1 VLNVVP
7 QLLRHKDALYVLERI
22 ADADCCALVG
32 VSNSGK
38 SSLMRALASR
48 DVRHQ
53 LCSDQPQTDG
63 AVFVYVDFNLML
75 EATEQGFY
83 ELILRSLLDELRHL
97 DHKEL
102 SKEAGTQVVEQL
114 SGAYKILVAPP
125 SHFQI
130 PLSFSEGLT
139 AVCASLPGGLVL
151 LFDEFDQPFEE
162 IDERALLNL
171 RAIQDKCHPALC
183 FVTATDQRLSRIR
196 HGRDID
202 EFVELF
208 EPFTRFL
215 GPLSEADL
223 GQVVSSVAHQEGYTF
238 ADDDRAFIRHHAD
251 GHLGLALA
259 VCRALGEVTGEPVRD
274 AAQNWFIHR
283 QVRDRLDGDLNVQAE
298 CRKLWTDLTAAEQ
311 DALMAL
317 VSSKR
322 GDDLPEQAVIESLRE
337 KGVIHCQEGGTPQGG
352 QQEEM
357 LLSPVFEAFVRRQ
370 RLGHRRRD
378 QGVRV
383 DVESGS
389 VWVDGREVP
398 QLTELEYRLLLLLYG
413 RLNQI
418 CDKYQMVE
426 AVWGEDYIDEVDD
439 ARIDK
444 LLSRLR
450 AKIEADPSNPRYLTT
465 VRGRGYKLV
474 GP

>member
-1 VLNVVP
+1 MP
-7 QLLRHKDALYVLERI
+7 TQLLRHEDALYILERI

-38 SSLMRALASR
+38 SSLMRALASQ
-48 DVRHQ
+48 DVRCQ
-53 LCSDQPQTDG
+53 LHSDQTQVG
-63 AVFVYVDFNLML
+63 EAVFVYVDFNLML

-83 ELILRSLLDELRHL
+83 ELILRSLLDELRRL
-97 DHKEL
+97 DHQDLPKG
-102 SKEAGTQVVEQL
+102 AGAKVVEQL
-114 SGAYKILVAPP
+114 SSAYKMLVAPP

-139 AVCASLPGGLVL
+139 TVCAGLPNGLVL
-151 LFDEFDQPFEE
+151 LFDEFDQPFEQ

-171 RAIQDKCHPALC
+171 RAIQDKYHPALS

-196 HGRDID
+196 RGRDVD
-202 EFVELF
+202 EFVELL

-215 GPLSEADL
+215 GPLTEADL
-223 GQVVSSVAHQEGYTF
+223 DQVISSVAHQEGYTF
-238 ADDDRAFIRHHAD
+238 ADEDRAFIRHHAD

-274 AAQNWFIHR
+274 TAQNWLIHR
-283 QVRDRLDGDLNVQAE
+283 QVRDRLDSDLNVQAE

-311 DALMAL
+311 DTLMVL
-317 VSSKR
+317 VGSE
-322 GDDLPEQAVIESLRE
+322 GDLPEKAVLESLRE
-337 KGVIHCQEGGTPQGG
+337 KGIMQGG

-370 RLGHRRRD
+370 RLSHRRRD

-450 AKIEADPSNPRYLTT
+450 AKIEADPSNPRYLAT

>member
-1 VLNVVP
+1 MQV
-7 QLLRHKDALYVLERI
+7 LRHEDARYVLERI

-48 DVRHQ
+48 DVRRQ
-53 LCSDQPQTDG
+53 LCNGQALTDES
-63 AVFVYVDFNLML
+63 VFVYVDFNLML
-75 EATEQGFY
+75 GTTEQGFY
-83 ELILRSLLDELRHL
+83 ELILRSLLDELRRL
-97 DHKEL
+97 D
-102 SKEAGTQVVEQL
+102 GTDLPKAAAAKVVEQL
-114 SGAYKILVAPP
+114 SICYKLLVAPP

-139 AVCASLPGGLVL
+139 AVCSGLPGGLVL
-151 LFDEFDQPFEE
+151 LFDEFDQPFEQ

-171 RAIQDKCHPALC
+171 RAIQDKYHPTLS
-183 FVTATDQRLSRIR
+183 FVTATDQRLSRMR
-196 HGRDID
+196 RGRDVD

-215 GPLSEADL
+215 GPLTEADL
-223 GQVVSSVAHQEGYTF
+223 DQVIDNVARQEGYTF
-238 ADDDRAFIRHHAD
+238 ADEDRAFIRHHAD

-259 VCRALGEVTGEPVRD
+259 ICRALGEVTGEPVRD
-274 AAQNWFIHR
+274 TAQNWLIHR
-283 QVRDRLDGDLNVQAE
+283 QVRDRLDSDLNVQAE
-298 CRKLWTDLTAAEQ
+298 CRKLWADLTAAEQ
-311 DALMAL
+311 DALMVL
-317 VSSKR
+317 VGSE
-322 GDDLPEQAVIESLRE
+322 GDGEMPEKAVIESLRE
-337 KGVIHCQEGGTPQGG
+337 KGVIHRQGSGAPQSG

-357 LLSPVFEAFVRRQ
+357 LLSPVFEAFARRQ
-370 RLGHRRRD
+370 RLSHRRRD

-426 AVWGEDYIDEVDD
+426 AVWGEDYIDQVDD

-450 AKIEADPSNPRYLTT
+450 VKVEADPSNPRYLTT

>member
-1 VLNVVP
+1 VGISRSLGVP
-7 QLLRHKDALYVLERI
+7 TQLIRLEDALYILERI

-38 SSLMRALASR
+38 SSLMRALASQ
-48 DVRHQ
+48 DVRCQ
-53 LCSDQPQTDG
+53 LHSDQAQVG
-63 AVFVYVDFNLML
+63 EAVFVYVDFNLML

-83 ELILRSLLDELRHL
+83 ELILRSLLDELRRLGHQDL
-97 DHKEL
+97 P
-102 SKEAGTQVVEQL
+102 KEAGAQVVEQL
-114 SGAYKILVAPP
+114 SSAYTMLVAPP

-139 AVCASLPGGLVL
+139 TVCAGLPNGLVL
-151 LFDEFDQPFEE
+151 LFDEFDQPFEQ

-171 RAIQDKCHPALC
+171 RAIQDKYHPALS

-196 HGRDID
+196 RGRDVD
-202 EFVELF
+202 EFVELL

-215 GPLSEADL
+215 GPLTEADL
-223 GQVVSSVAHQEGYTF
+223 DQVISSVAHQEGYTF
-238 ADDDRAFIRHHAD
+238 ADEDRAFIRHHAD

-274 AAQNWFIHR
+274 TAQNWLIHR
-283 QVRDRLDGDLNVQAE
+283 QVRDRLDSDLSVQAE

-311 DALMAL
+311 DTLMVL
-317 VSSKR
+317 VGSE
-322 GDDLPEQAVIESLRE
+322 GDLPEKAVLESLRE
-337 KGVIHCQEGGTPQGG
+337 KGIMQGG

-370 RLGHRRRD
+370 RLSHRRRD

-450 AKIEADPSNPRYLTT
+450 AKIEADPSNPRYLAT

>member
-1 VLNVVP
+1 MQV
-7 QLLRHKDALYVLERI
+7 LRHEDARYVLERI

-48 DVRHQ
+48 DVRRQ
-53 LCSDQPQTDG
+53 LCNGQALTDES
-63 AVFVYVDFNLML
+63 VFVYVDFNLML
-75 EATEQGFY
+75 GTTEQGFY
-83 ELILRSLLDELRHL
+83 ELILRSLLDELRRL
-97 DHKEL
+97 D
-102 SKEAGTQVVEQL
+102 GTDLPKAAAAKVVEQL
-114 SGAYKILVAPP
+114 SICYKLLVAPP

-139 AVCASLPGGLVL
+139 AVCSSLPGGLVL
-151 LFDEFDQPFEE
+151 LFDEFDQPFEQ

-171 RAIQDKCHPALC
+171 RAIQDKYHPTLS
-183 FVTATDQRLSRIR
+183 FVTATDQRLSRMR
-196 HGRDID
+196 RGRDVD

-215 GPLSEADL
+215 GPLTEADL
-223 GQVVSSVAHQEGYTF
+223 DQVIDNVARQEGYTF
-238 ADDDRAFIRHHAD
+238 ADEDRAFIRHHAD

-259 VCRALGEVTGEPVRD
+259 ICRALGEVTGEPVRD
-274 AAQNWFIHR
+274 TAQNWLIHR
-283 QVRDRLDGDLNVQAE
+283 QVRDRLDSDLNVQAE
-298 CRKLWTDLTAAEQ
+298 CRKLWADLTAAEQ
-311 DALMAL
+311 DALMVL
-317 VSSKR
+317 VGSE
-322 GDDLPEQAVIESLRE
+322 GDGEMPEKAVIESLRE
-337 KGVIHCQEGGTPQGG
+337 KGVIHRQGSGAPQSG

-357 LLSPVFEAFVRRQ
+357 LLSPVFEAFARRQ
-370 RLGHRRRD
+370 RLSHRRRD

-426 AVWGEDYIDEVDD
+426 AVWGEDYIDQVDD

-450 AKIEADPSNPRYLTT
+450 VKVEADPSNPRYLTT

>member
-1 VLNVVP
+1 MLTR
-7 QLLRHKDALYVLERI
+7 LLRHEDALYVLERI

-48 DVRHQ
+48 DARRQ
-53 LCSDQPQTDG
+53 LRSNQAQADET
-63 AVFVYVDFNLML
+63 VFVYVDFNLML
-75 EATEQGFY
+75 ETTEQGFY
-83 ELILRSLLDELRHL
+83 ELILRSLLDELRRL
-97 DHKEL
+97 DDKSL
-102 SKEAGTQVVEQL
+102 SKGGAEVVQQL
-114 SGAYKILVAPP
+114 SNSYKMLVAPP

-139 AVCASLPGGLVL
+139 VACAGLPDGLVL
-151 LFDEFDQPFEE
+151 LFDEFDQPFEQ

-171 RAIQDKCHPALC
+171 RAIEDKYHPALS

-196 HGRDID
+196 RGRDVD

-215 GPLSEADL
+215 GPLAEADL
-223 GQVVSSVAHQEGYTF
+223 GQVIDAVAQQEGFTF
-238 ADDDRAFIRHHAD
+238 ADEDRAFIHHHAD

-274 AAQNWFIHR
+274 TAQNWLIHR

-311 DALMAL
+311 DTLMAL
-317 VSSKR
+317 AGSD
-322 GDDLPEQAVIESLRE
+322 GEHDLPEPLMIESLRE
-337 KGVIHCQEGGTPQGG
+337 KGVIHPQGSGTPQGD
-352 QQEEM
+352 QRAEM
-357 LLSPVFEAFVRRQ
+357 LLSPVFESFVRRQ

>member
-1 VLNVVP
+1 MVSELTPLVR
-7 QLLRHKDALYVLERI
+7 QEDALYVLERI

-38 SSLMRALASR
+38 SSLMRTLASW
-48 DVRHQ
+48 DARHQ
-53 LCSDQPQTDG
+53 LRSDQANE
-63 AVFVYVDFNLML
+63 AVFVYIDFNLML
-75 EATEQGFY
+75 ETTEQGFY
-83 ELILRSLLDELRHL
+83 ELILRSLLDELRRL
-97 DHKEL
+97 DGKGLPQDAAAE
-102 SKEAGTQVVEQL
+102 VVERL
-114 SGAYKILVAPP
+114 SNAYQMLIAPP

-139 AVCASLPGGLVL
+139 AACAGLPGGLVL
-151 LFDEFDQPFEE
+151 LFDEFDQPFEQ

-171 RAIQDKCHPALC
+171 RAIEDKYHPTLS

-196 HGRDID
+196 RGRDVD

-215 GPLSEADL
+215 GPLTEADL
-223 GQVVSSVAHQEGYTF
+223 GQVIDTVAQQEGFTF
-238 ADDDRAFIRHHAD
+238 ADEDRAFIHHHAD

-274 AAQNWFIHR
+274 TAQNWLIHR
-283 QVRDRLDGDLNVQAE
+283 QVRDRLDSDLNVQAE
-298 CRKLWTDLTAAEQ
+298 CRKLWTDLTVAEQ
-311 DALMAL
+311 DTLMAL
-317 VSSKR
+317 VGSDGE
-322 GDDLPEQAVIESLRE
+322 GDRPEPPMIESLRE
-337 KGVIHCQEGGTPQGG
+337 KGVICGQVSATLQGDR
-352 QQEEM
+352 QEEM
-357 LLSPVFEAFVRRQ
+357 LLSPVFESFVRRQ

-389 VWVDGREVP
+389 VWVDGRGVP

-450 AKIEADPSNPRYLTT
+450 AKIEADPANPRYLTT
-465 VRGRGYKLV
+465 IRARGYKLV
-474 GP
+474 GA

>member
-1 VLNVVP
+1 
-7 QLLRHKDALYVLERI
+7 
-22 ADADCCALVG
+22 
-32 VSNSGK
+32 
-38 SSLMRALASR
+38 MRALASQ
-48 DVRHQ
+48 DVRRQ
-53 LCSDQPQTDG
+53 LRSDQVQVDE

-75 EATEQGFY
+75 ETTEQGFY
-83 ELILRSLLDELRHL
+83 ELILRSLLDELRRL
-97 DHKEL
+97 DHQD
-102 SKEAGTQVVEQL
+102 SPRNTTAQVVEQL
-114 SGAYKILVAPP
+114 SSAYKMLVAPP

-139 AVCASLPGGLVL
+139 AVCAGLPGGLVL
-151 LFDEFDQPFEE
+151 LFDEFDQPFEQ

-171 RAIQDKCHPALC
+171 RAIKDKYHPTLS

-196 HGRDID
+196 RGRDVD

-215 GPLSEADL
+215 GPLTEADL
-223 GQVVSSVAHQEGYTF
+223 GQVINSVALQEGYTF
-238 ADDDRAFIRHHAD
+238 ADEDQPFIRHHAD

-259 VCRALGEVTGEPVRD
+259 ICRALGEVTGEPVRD
-274 AAQNWFIHR
+274 TAQNWLIHR
-283 QVRDRLDGDLNVQAE
+283 QVRDRLDSDLNVQAE

-311 DALMAL
+311 DTLMAL
-317 VSSKR
+317 VGSE
-322 GDDLPEQAVIESLRE
+322 GDGGLPEKAVIESLRE
-337 KGVIHCQEGGTPQGG
+337 KGVIHGG

-357 LLSPVFEAFVRRQ
+357 LLSPVFEAFARRQ
-370 RLGHRRRD
+370 RLGHRQRD

-398 QLTELEYRLLLLLYG
+398 QLTDLEYRLLLLLYG

>member
-1 VLNVVP
+1 MGNSRVLSVLTR
-7 QLLRHKDALYVLERI
+7 LLRHEDALYVLERI

-48 DVRHQ
+48 DVRRE
-53 LCSDQPQTDG
+53 LRSDQAQADDM
-63 AVFVYVDFNLML
+63 VFVYVDFNLML
-75 EATEQGFY
+75 ETTEQGFY
-83 ELILRSLLDELRHL
+83 ELILRSLLDELRRM
-97 DHKEL
+97 DHQDFPMGT
-102 SKEAGTQVVEQL
+102 GTQVVERL
-114 SGAYKILVAPP
+114 SSAYKMLVAPP

-139 AVCASLPGGLVL
+139 AVCSGLPGGLVL
-151 LFDEFDQPFEE
+151 LFDEFDQPFEQ

-171 RAIQDKCHPALC
+171 RAIQDKYHPALS

-196 HGRDID
+196 RGRDVD

-215 GPLSEADL
+215 GPLTEADL
-223 GQVVSSVAHQEGYTF
+223 DQVISSVAHQEGYTF
-238 ADDDRAFIRHHAD
+238 ADEDRAFIRHHAD
-251 GHLGLALA
+251 GHLGLVLA

-274 AAQNWFIHR
+274 TAQNWLIHR
-283 QVRDRLDGDLNVQAE
+283 QVRDRLDSDLSVQAE

-311 DALMAL
+311 DTLMVL
-317 VSSKR
+317 VGSE
-322 GDDLPEQAVIESLRE
+322 GDLPEKAVLESLRE
-337 KGVIHCQEGGTPQGG
+337 KGIMQGG

-370 RLGHRRRD
+370 RLSHRRRD

-426 AVWGEDYIDEVDD
+426 AVWGEDYIDQVDD

>member
-1 VLNVVP
+1 MSSPVM
-7 QLLRHKDALYVLERI
+7 QLLRREDALYLLDRI
-22 ADADCCALVG
+22 SDAGCCALVG

-38 SSLMRALASR
+38 STLMRAIASR
-48 DVRHQ
+48 DVRRR
-53 LCSDQPQTDG
+53 LNGDQVGD
-63 AVFVYVDFNLML
+63 AVFVYIDFNLML

-83 ELILRSLLDELRHL
+83 ELVLRSLLDELRRL
-97 DHKEL
+97 DHRNP
-102 SKEAGTQVVEQL
+102 SQNQIVERL
-114 SGAYKILVAPP
+114 ADAYKSLVAPS

-139 AVCASLPGGLVL
+139 TACAGLPGGLVL
-151 LFDEFDQPFEE
+151 LFDEFDQPFEQ

-171 RAIQDKCHPALC
+171 RAIQDKCYPALC

-196 HGRDID
+196 RGRDVD

-223 GQVVSSVAHQEGYTF
+223 DQVIGSVARQEGYTF
-238 ADDDRAFIRHHAD
+238 ADDDRAFIHHHAD

-259 VCRALGEVTGEPVRD
+259 VCRALGEVTGEPERD

-283 QVRDRLDGDLNVQAE
+283 QVRDRLDSDLNVQAE
-298 CRKLWTDLTAAEQ
+298 CRKLWADLTAAEQ
-311 DALMAL
+311 DTLMAL
-317 VSSKR
+317 VGSKR
-322 GDDLPEQAVIESLRE
+322 DDELVEQVVVESLRE
-337 KGVIHCQEGGTPQGG
+337 KGVTHRRASDASQGSPP
-352 QQEEM
+352 EEM

-370 RLGHRRRD
+370 RLSQRRRD

-389 VWVDGREVP
+389 VWVDGREVS

-465 VRGRGYKLV
+465 VRGRGYKLAS
-474 GP
+474 P

>member
-1 VLNVVP
+1 MLT
-7 QLLRHKDALYVLERI
+7 QLLRHQDALYVLERI

-38 SSLMRALASR
+38 SSLMRAIGSR
-48 DVRHQ
+48 DVRRQ
-53 LCSDQPQTDG
+53 LYGDQAHVG
-63 AVFVYVDFNLML
+63 EAVFVYVDFNLML
-75 EATEQGFY
+75 ETTEQGFY
-83 ELILRSLLDELRHL
+83 ELILRSLLDELRRL
-97 DHKEL
+97 DQDL
-102 SKEAGTQVVEQL
+102 PNGTGAQVVEQL
-114 SGAYKILVAPP
+114 SSVYKMLVAPP
-125 SHFQI
+125 SRFQI
-130 PLSFSEGLT
+130 PLSFSAGLT
-139 AVCASLPGGLVL
+139 AACAGLPGGLAL
-151 LFDEFDQPFEE
+151 LFDEFDQPFEL

-171 RAIQDKCHPALC
+171 RAIQDKYHPTLS

-196 HGRDID
+196 RGRDVD

-215 GPLSEADL
+215 GPLTEADL
-223 GQVVSSVAHQEGYTF
+223 NQVIDSIAHQEGFTF
-238 ADDDRAFIRHHAD
+238 DGEDRAFIRHHAD
-251 GHLGLALA
+251 GHLGLALS
-259 VCRALGEVTGEPVRD
+259 VCRALGAVTGEPVRD
-274 AAQNWFIHR
+274 TAQNWLIHR
-283 QVRDRLDGDLNVQAE
+283 QVRERLDGDLNVQAE

-311 DALMAL
+311 DTLMAL
-317 VSSKR
+317 VGSD
-322 GDDLPEQAVIESLRE
+322 GEGDLPVEAAIESLRE
-337 KGVIHCQEGGTPQGG
+337 KGVIHRQASGARQGDRG
-352 QQEEM
+352 EDM
-357 LLSPVFEAFVRRQ
+357 LLSPVFESFVRRQ
-370 RLGHRRRD
+370 RLGHRRRE

-389 VWVDGREVP
+389 VWVDGREAP

-426 AVWGEDYIDEVDD
+426 AVWGEDYIDQVDD

-465 VRGRGYKLV
+465 IRGRGYKLV

>member
-1 VLNVVP
+1 VP
-7 QLLRHKDALYVLERI
+7 TQLLRHEDALYILERI

-48 DVRHQ
+48 DVRCQ
-53 LCSDQPQTDG
+53 LHSDQTQVG
-63 AVFVYVDFNLML
+63 EAVFVYVDFNLML

-83 ELILRSLLDELRHL
+83 ELILRSLLDELRRL
-97 DHKEL
+97 DHQDLPKG
-102 SKEAGTQVVEQL
+102 AGAKVVEQL
-114 SGAYKILVAPP
+114 SSAYKMLVAPP

-139 AVCASLPGGLVL
+139 TVCAGLPGGLVL
-151 LFDEFDQPFEE
+151 LFDEFDQPFEQ

-171 RAIQDKCHPALC
+171 RAIQDKYHPVLS

-196 HGRDID
+196 RGRDVD

-215 GPLSEADL
+215 GPLTEADL
-223 GQVVSSVAHQEGYTF
+223 DQVISSVAHQEGYTF
-238 ADDDRAFIRHHAD
+238 ADEDRAFIRHHAD

-274 AAQNWFIHR
+274 TAQNWLIHR
-283 QVRDRLDGDLNVQAE
+283 QVRDRLDSDLNVQAE
-298 CRKLWTDLTAAEQ
+298 CRKLWTDQAAAEQ
-311 DALMAL
+311 DTLMVL
-317 VSSKR
+317 VGSE
-322 GDDLPEQAVIESLRE
+322 GDLPEKAVLESLRE
-337 KGVIHCQEGGTPQGG
+337 KGIIHRQGSGTPQGG

-370 RLGHRRRD
+370 RLSHRRRD

>member
-1 VLNVVP
+1 VLNVLP
-7 QLLRHKDALYVLERI
+7 QLLRREDALYVLERI

-48 DVRHQ
+48 DVRRQ
-53 LCSDQPQTDG
+53 LGGGQPQGDG

-83 ELILRSLLDELRHL
+83 ELILRSLLDELRRL
-97 DHKEL
+97 DHKGL
-102 SKEAGTQVVEQL
+102 PKGTDTQVVEQL
-114 SGAYKILVAPP
+114 SSAYKMLVAPP

-139 AVCASLPGGLVL
+139 AVCAGLPGGLVL
-151 LFDEFDQPFEE
+151 LFDEFDQPFEQ

-171 RAIQDKCHPALC
+171 RAIQDKYYPALS

-196 HGRDID
+196 RGRDVD

-215 GPLSEADL
+215 GSLTEADL
-223 GQVVSSVAHQEGYTF
+223 SLVINSVAHQEGFTF
-238 ADDDRAFIRHHAD
+238 ADEDRAFIHHHAD

-274 AAQNWFIHR
+274 TAQNWLIHR
-283 QVRDRLDGDLNVQAE
+283 QVRERLDSDVNVQAE

-311 DALMAL
+311 DTLMAL
-317 VSSKR
+317 VGSE
-322 GDDLPEQAVIESLRE
+322 GDGDVPEQAVVESLRE
-337 KGVIHCQEGGTPQGG
+337 KGVILRQGSGTPQGR

-370 RLGHRRRD
+370 RLSHRRRD

>member
-1 VLNVVP
+1 
-7 QLLRHKDALYVLERI
+7 
-22 ADADCCALVG
+22 
-32 VSNSGK
+32 
-38 SSLMRALASR
+38 
-48 DVRHQ
+48 
-53 LCSDQPQTDG
+53 
-63 AVFVYVDFNLML
+63 
-75 EATEQGFY
+75 
-83 ELILRSLLDELRHL
+83 
-97 DHKEL
+97 
-102 SKEAGTQVVEQL
+102 
-114 SGAYKILVAPP
+114 
-125 SHFQI
+125 
-130 PLSFSEGLT
+130 
-139 AVCASLPGGLVL
+139 
-151 LFDEFDQPFEE
+151 
-162 IDERALLNL
+162 
-171 RAIQDKCHPALC
+171 
-183 FVTATDQRLSRIR
+183 VTATDQRLSRIR
-196 HGRDID
+196 RGRDVD

-215 GPLSEADL
+215 GQLTEADL
-223 GQVVSSVAHQEGYTF
+223 DQVISSVAHQEGYTF
-238 ADDDRAFIRHHAD
+238 ADEDRTFIHHHAD

-259 VCRALGEVTGEPVRD
+259 VCRALGEVTGKPVRD
-274 AAQNWFIHR
+274 TAQNWLIHR
-283 QVRDRLDGDLNVQAE
+283 QVRDSDLNVQAE

-311 DALMAL
+311 DTLMAL
-317 VSSKR
+317 VGSE
-322 GDDLPEQAVIESLRE
+322 GDGGLPEKAVIESLRE
-337 KGVIHCQEGGTPQGG
+337 KGVIQGG

-357 LLSPVFEAFVRRQ
+357 LLSPVFEAFARRQ
-370 RLGHRRRD
+370 RLGHRQRD

-450 AKIEADPSNPRYLTT
+450 AKIEADPSKPRYLTT

>member
-1 VLNVVP
+1 
-7 QLLRHKDALYVLERI
+7 
-22 ADADCCALVG
+22 
-32 VSNSGK
+32 
-38 SSLMRALASR
+38 
-48 DVRHQ
+48 
-53 LCSDQPQTDG
+53 
-63 AVFVYVDFNLML
+63 
-75 EATEQGFY
+75 
-83 ELILRSLLDELRHL
+83 LDELRRL
-97 DHKEL
+97 DHKD
-102 SKEAGTQVVEQL
+102 SPKGTAAQVVEQL
-114 SGAYKILVAPP
+114 SSAYKMLVAPP

-139 AVCASLPGGLVL
+139 AVCAGLPGGLVL
-151 LFDEFDQPFEE
+151 LFDEFDQPFEQ

-171 RAIQDKCHPALC
+171 RAIEDKYHPTLS

-196 HGRDID
+196 RGRDVD

-215 GPLSEADL
+215 GPLTEADL
-223 GQVVSSVAHQEGYTF
+223 SQVISSVSLQEGYTF
-238 ADDDRAFIRHHAD
+238 ADEDLVFIRHHAD

-259 VCRALGEVTGEPVRD
+259 ICRALGEVTGEPVRD
-274 AAQNWFIHR
+274 TAQNWLIHR
-283 QVRDRLDGDLNVQAE
+283 QVRDRLDSDLNVQAE
-298 CRKLWTDLTAAEQ
+298 CRKLWTDLTATEQ
-311 DALMAL
+311 DTLMAL
-317 VSSKR
+317 VGSE
-322 GDDLPEQAVIESLRE
+322 GDGGLPEKAMLESLQE
-337 KGVIHCQEGGTPQGG
+337 KGVIHGG

-357 LLSPVFEAFVRRQ
+357 LLSPVFEAFARRQ
-370 RLGHRRRD
+370 RLGHRQRD

-398 QLTELEYRLLLLLYG
+398 QLTDLEYRLLLLLYG

-465 VRGRGYKLV
+465 VRGRGFKLV